1 LDFLRAPS
9 KNRAG
14 NTKLKSHFIKV
25 AYDLKPVEQ
34 QHLMPGLIT
43 ESCIW
48 AYPKE
53 DSFKKS
59 LNFIRR
65 NKESFLEDSKNLS
78 NYLREK
84 NNLKVIKGM
93 YKDFNNEE
101 LSPYLKTV
109 QEYEDEVDS
118 LLDDLI

>member
-1 LDFLRAPS
+1 
-9 KNRAG
+9 
-14 NTKLKSHFIKV
+14 
-25 AYDLKPVEQ
+25 
-34 QHLMPGLIT
+34 MPGLIT

-84 NNLKVIKGM
+84 KNLKVIKGM